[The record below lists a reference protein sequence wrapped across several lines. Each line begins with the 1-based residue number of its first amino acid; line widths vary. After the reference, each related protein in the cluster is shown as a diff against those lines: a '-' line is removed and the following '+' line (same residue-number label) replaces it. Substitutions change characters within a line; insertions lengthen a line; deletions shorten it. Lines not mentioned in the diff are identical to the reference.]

1 MNSPYEGVTAQTI
14 EDIAKSTTEGV
25 FASTGIQG
33 IDLAGLVS
41 LVPVNVPARNNTSA
55 FPRTLAGMGSEVAQW
70 KALLNINSEQSD
82 VAVAIDFAGSLAKLK
97 EQNVYAPYKLMA
109 KGGRVTLD
117 AVAINRNYAD
127 VLAVDQLQTL
137 NQLFIGEDIHI
148 INSQNWALGA
158 TSTPTLTVEAT
169 GGSLPESTKVH
180 VKCVPR
186 SGANYFLGKQGKAST
201 ASAEA
206 KSEAGKT
213 TNKVVAKVKA
223 LKGAAA
229 YDWYVEYGTS
239 GKYWYYTT
247 TTVAEV
253 QIKEEITKQNAAP
266 SLPLFTSEAPSAEAP
281 AGDNSNSTKWF
292 NGVVASTLGDYGSE
306 SVVTPGTGTSSGA
319 VFIDGEGKELEASG
333 SSVVVID
340 ELFEQIW
347 NSVQLS
353 PTALMMN
360 TQQGESLSKLLL
372 EGSIAT
378 TFLPPTEADARTNLA
393 GGGFIGRYIN
403 KAVGGYPVPIEVHPH
418 VAPGTIIARTDRVPF
433 PGSNIGT
440 VYEYR
445 CQYDTMQ
452 FDYAASR
459 GSGEG
464 EGPRYDFEIRTMG
477 TLVNHA
483 PSAQGIISNIKKN
496 ANI

>member
-1 MNSPYEGVTAQTI
+1 MRSPYEGVTAQTI
-14 EDIAKSTTEGV
+14 EDIAKSTEGILV
-25 FASTGIQG
+25 GTGIQG
-33 IDLAGLVS
+33 IDLSGLVS

-55 FPRTLAGMGSEVAQW
+55 FPRTIAGMGSKVAQW
-70 KALLNINSEQSD
+70 KALLNINSEQGD
-82 VAVAIDFAGSLAKLK
+82 VAVATDFAGSLAKIK
-97 EQNVYAPYKLMA
+97 EQEVFAPYKLMA

-117 AVAINRNYAD
+117 AVAVNRNYAD

-137 NQLFIGEDIHI
+137 NQLFIGQDIHI
-148 INSQNWALGA
+148 INSQNWALGK
-158 TSTPTLTVEAT
+158 TSKPTLTVA
-169 GGSLPESTKVH
+169 KVAGKGKLKKAKKYL
-180 VKCVPR
+180 VACVPK
-186 SGANYFLGKQGKAST
+186 SGANYFVGGQGI
-201 ASAEA
+201 
-206 KSEAGKT
+206 KSEEAEIEAT
-213 TNKVVAKVKA
+213 DASEESAVTAKVKA

-229 YDWYVEYGTS
+229 YDWYFGEE
-239 GKYWYYTT
+239 GKELWYYTT
-247 TTVAEV
+247 TTVAEATFYEV
-253 QIKEEITKQNAAP
+253 LTKANTPP
-266 SLPLFTSEAPSAEAP
+266 SLPLMTSELPSKHPTTE
-281 AGDNSNSTKWF
+281 DKSNSTKWY
-292 NGVVASTLGDYGSE
+292 NGVVASILGDYGSE
-306 SVVTPGTGTSSGA
+306 SVVTPGSGTSA
-319 VFIDGEGKELEASG
+319 EATFIDHEGKELEASG

-340 ELFEQIW
+340 ELFESLW

-440 VYEYR
+440 VYEMR
-445 CQYDTMQ
+445 CQYDSMQ

-459 GSGEG
+459 GAGEG
-464 EGPRYDFEIRTMG
+464 EGPRYDFEIRSME

-483 PSAQGIISNIKKN
+483 PSAQGIVTNIAKN